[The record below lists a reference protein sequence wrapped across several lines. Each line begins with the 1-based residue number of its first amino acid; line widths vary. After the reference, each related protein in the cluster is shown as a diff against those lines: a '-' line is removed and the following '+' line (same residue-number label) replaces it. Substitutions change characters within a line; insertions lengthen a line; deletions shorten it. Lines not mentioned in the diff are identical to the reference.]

1 MKGTSRLLVIA
12 AVIGALA
19 WLAAGPL
26 GCSTDT
32 TSAPE
37 PIVEEPEPSGNP
49 GSSEKSPAL
58 EHDGMSDPDDQ
69 R

>member
-12 AVIGALA
+12 AVVGALV

-26 GCSTDT
+26 GCSSDT
-32 TSAPE
+32 TSPSE
-37 PIVEEPEPSGNP
+37 PIVEEPAPPGNP
-49 GSSEKSPAL
+49 GSSEKSHAW
-58 EHDGMSDPDDQ
+58 ERDEMSDSDDQ

>member
-26 GCSTDT
+26 GCSSDT
-32 TSAPE
+32 TSVLE
-37 PIVEEPEPSGNP
+37 PIVEEPEPPGNP
-49 GSSEKSPAL
+49 GSSEKSHVW
-58 EHDGMSDPDDQ
+58 ERDGMSDPDDQ